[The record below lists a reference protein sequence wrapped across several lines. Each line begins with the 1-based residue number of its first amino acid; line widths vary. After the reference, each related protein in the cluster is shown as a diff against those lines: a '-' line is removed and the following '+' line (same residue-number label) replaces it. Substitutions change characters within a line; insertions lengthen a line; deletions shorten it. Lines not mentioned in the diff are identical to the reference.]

1 MTTLDANTLSGKA
14 RGTEKPAAG
23 HMDNAWLQ
31 VDQTSDPGFFIRFL
45 DASRARALE
54 FARQSPEL
62 AFAHLDLEPGLSVLD
77 CGCGTGD
84 MLALISKL
92 ISPGQAVGGD
102 LSQSMIQEAR
112 RRAEGSAVES
122 LRFDAMDVQALSFP
136 DKSFDRVL
144 ATQLLIHVSDPGRA
158 MHELCRVTR
167 PQGWVAIADM
177 DWDGLLIGCGDKE
190 LGRRFTRLFC
200 DGIRNG
206 LVVRDYAGWFRA
218 EGFENVRIIPQPILF
233 DSWAF
238 VREWV
243 IDPSLSH
250 FVAQGSMSAK
260 EADAFIEDLDC
271 RNAAG
276 LFFAASTIYTVIG
289 QRP

>member
-1 MTTLDANTLSGKA
+1 MTTLDVSTLAGNPSGA
-14 RGTEKPAAG
+14 ERPAAG

-31 VDQTSDPGFFIRFL
+31 VDKTSDPGFFIRFL

-54 FARQSPEL
+54 FARQNPEL
-62 AFAHLDLEPGLSVLD
+62 AFAHLALEPGLSVLD

-84 MLALISKL
+84 MLALIAKV

-102 LSQSMIQEAR
+102 LSQAMIQEAL
-112 RRAEGSAVES
+112 RRAKASVGEN
-122 LRFDAMDVQALSFP
+122 LRFDTMDVQSLPFP
-136 DKSFDRVL
+136 EKSFDRVL
-144 ATQLLIHVSDPGRA
+144 ATQLLIHVPDPRGA
-158 MHELCRVTR
+158 MREICRVTR
-167 PQGWVAIADM
+167 PNGWVAIADM
-177 DWDGLLIGCGDKE
+177 DWDGLLVGCSDKE

-200 DGIRNG
+200 DGIRSG
-206 LVVRDYAGWFRA
+206 LVVRDYAGWLRA
-218 EGFENVRIIPQPILF
+218 EGFGNIRIIPQPILF

-243 IDPSLSH
+243 IDPSLSY

-260 EADAFIEDLDC
+260 EANEFVDDLDH

-276 LFFAASTIYTVIG
+276 LFFAAAPSYTVVG